1 MASHSQNVEISKV
14 NILEKTEITLRLFL
28 TKWLTKSDEVII
40 NDFNKS

>member
-28 TKWLTKSDEVII
+28 TKWLTKSDEVSI
-40 NDFNKS
+40 NDFNRS